1 MSGEQSSGQSPD
13 RARRLSLKWLL
24 RNRTLRVLTVRG
36 LGVAALFGLEISMAR
51 WLGVAGYGAFNFLL
65 AIAVVVARV
74 APLGWLHAS
83 TRLISAFDNSKQYG
97 LLKGALI
104 QAHVTTVVG
113 FALAVLLVWLAGLAW
128 PTSLSTVNLWYLA
141 PLIAGLALVELH
153 RYLLRG
159 FHAGDLGEALPV
171 LILPSI
177 VMLVGWLFRVRY
189 PDTAVY
195 LYSASCAAVVVIS
208 TIAIFRRIQP
218 AVRQSAA
225 AFRAREWTLV
235 ALAML
240 VGGLSDEITSH
251 VAVLVLGFL
260 GDERGVGLFQAAFR
274 LALMNVFMLR
284 ILSPVAA
291 PKISVLFS
299 EGRQVELRAEFKRLC
314 LLSLAGAVPFFLVF
328 WFAAGFV
335 LSSFGP
341 EFADAAPILRILSVG
356 YLASAATGPCA
367 TALLMIGKERLYGVL
382 AFINMLLN
390 AALGFY
396 LARNYGATG
405 VAVSTAALM
414 VLANVTY
421 VVIFLRSTRSMSP
434 V

>member
-1 MSGEQSSGQSPD
+1 MPGDQSAGQGQDPAK
-13 RARRLSLKWLL
+13 RWSLKRLL
-24 RNRTLRVLTVRG
+24 RNRTMRVLLVRG
-36 LGVAALFGLEISMAR
+36 LGVAALFGFEISMAR
-51 WLGVAGYGAFNFLL
+51 WLGVVGYGTFNFLL
-65 AIAVVVARV
+65 AIAIVVARV

-83 TRLISAFDNSKQYG
+83 TRLISSYDNSKQYG

-104 QAHVTTVVG
+104 QSHVTTG
-113 FALAVLLVWLAGLAW
+113 LGLALAVALLWLVGLAW
-128 PTSLSTVNLWYLA
+128 PASFSKVNLWYVA

-177 VMLVGWLFRVRY
+177 VILGGWLFRVGN

-195 LYSASCAAVVVIS
+195 LYSASCAVVLVIS
-208 TIAIFRRIQP
+208 AIAIIHRISP

-225 AFRAREWTLV
+225 TFRTREWTLV

-260 GDERGVGLFQAAFR
+260 GAERGVGLFQAAFR

-291 PKISVLFS
+291 PKISVLYS
-299 EGRQVELRAEFKRLC
+299 EGRLVELRAEFKRLC
-314 LLSLAGAVPFFLVF
+314 LLALAGALPFFLVF
-328 WFAAGFV
+328 WFAGRFV
-335 LSSFGP
+335 LSWFGP
-341 EFADAAPILRILSVG
+341 EFADAEPILRILSVG

-367 TALLMIGKERLYGVL
+367 TALLMIGKERIYGVL
-382 AFINMLLN
+382 AFVNMLLN
-390 AALGFY
+390 ALFGYY
-396 LARNYGATG
+396 LAKNYGATG
-405 VAVSTAALM
+405 VAVSAAAMM

-421 VVIFLRSTRSMSP
+421 LAIFLRSTRSTSKD
-434 V
+434 